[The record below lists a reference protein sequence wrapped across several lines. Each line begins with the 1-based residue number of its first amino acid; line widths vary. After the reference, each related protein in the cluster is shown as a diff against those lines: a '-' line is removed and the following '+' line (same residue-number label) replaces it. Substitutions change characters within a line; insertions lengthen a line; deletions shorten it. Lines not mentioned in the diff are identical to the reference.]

1 MHQEFFGSTQ
11 FDPFLAERKRRKSFK
26 LQGSHLATCIA
37 PKDLACPWQPHVRPR
52 DWKGKWMGWGV
63 PSNKRDLGEACGFS
77 KWCAAIMLVLLK
89 LLDFYM

>member
-11 FDPFLAERKRRKSFK
+11 FDSFLAEKKTQKFQTSRV
-26 LQGSHLATCIA
+26 A
-37 PKDLACPWQPHVRPR
+37 PSDLYCS
-52 DWKGKWMGWGV
+52 KGFGV
-63 PSNKRDLGEACGFS
+63 PLAASCSTSGLEGEVDGMGGNKKDLGEACGFS